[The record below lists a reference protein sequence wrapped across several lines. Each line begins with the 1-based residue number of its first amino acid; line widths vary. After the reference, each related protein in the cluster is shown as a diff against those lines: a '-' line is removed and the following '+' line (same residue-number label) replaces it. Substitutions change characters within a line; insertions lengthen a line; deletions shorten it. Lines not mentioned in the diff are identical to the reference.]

1 MDTTTGKILSIVGMG
16 PGIGQ
21 AVAERFGREGFTIAM
36 IARNIDRLQLL
47 QELLEKQYI
56 PSRYYV
62 GDAAD
67 EESLQRAFINLH
79 GELGPTD
86 VLLYNA
92 AKMKKVPILQESVDS
107 LAADFRINA
116 GGALL
121 AVKAVLP
128 EMEHR
133 GSGTILLTGGG
144 LALQPHPDYG
154 SLSLGKAALRS
165 LALQLHQALRDG
177 PVKVAT
183 LTIAGFVTP
192 NSKTHTPQAV
202 AEALWR
208 LHQTPKAA
216 LDAETVL

>member
-56 PSRYYV
+56 PARYYV

-92 AKMKKVPILQESVDS
+92 AKMKKVPILQESADS

-128 EMEHR
+128 EMEQR

-144 LALQPHPDYG
+144 LALHPHPDYG

-165 LALQLHQALRDG
+165 LALQLHQALRDS

-192 NSKTHTPQAV
+192 GSQTHTPQAV
-202 AEALWR
+202 AETLWR

-216 LDAETVL
+216 LEAETVL